1 MVMVRAIFMAGFR
14 VGVPG
19 TDVWRMYRRVR
30 VSTKIKPPDSR
41 LVNITAVFVEGGV
54 LNEQD
59 PSETFSQPNDHALC
73 GRLFKGCTR
82 ISTRTGKG
90 VLRSVY
96 NTPYIAV
103 RRATRQTYMYN
114 HPAHKH
120 HQIMMSQP
128 RRFFCFPN
136 ILDPNVD
143 GIHTRTAEAEQLVCI
158 SRRHMPRH
166 TQQCNAPPPFE

>member
-1 MVMVRAIFMAGFR
+1 MMVRAIFMAGFR

-73 GRLFKGCTR
+73 GRLVKGMYTNLDEDRKGGSAFGLQYSLYC
-82 ISTRTGKG
+82 STSGH
-90 VLRSVY
+90 S
-96 NTPYIAV
+96 
-103 RRATRQTYMYN
+103 
-114 HPAHKH
+114 
-120 HQIMMSQP
+120 
-128 RRFFCFPN
+128 
-136 ILDPNVD
+136 PNVHVQSS
-143 GIHTRTAEAEQLVCI
+143 G
-158 SRRHMPRH
+158 
-166 TQQCNAPPPFE
+166 TQAPPNHDEPTS